1 MESEVKV
8 DKAKNSDLA
17 EFEEKLKEVSAHSN
31 SVKGDIKRLRNTLLD
46 NKTDTATTSEASP
59 DAKAEQPKNR
69 IIACNDR
76 LTAINCNLTTISEV
90 INDIKGIVG

>member
-1 MESEVKV
+1 MEGEAKV

-17 EFEEKLKEVSAHSN
+17 EFEEKLKEVSSHSN
-31 SVKGDIKRLRNTLLD
+31 SIKGDIKRLRNTLVD
-46 NKTDTATTSEASP
+46 NKTDTTADSKASS

-76 LTAINCNLTTISEV
+76 LTTINCNLTTIGEI
-90 INDIKGIVG
+90 INDIKNMVG